1 MPSRRSPVATVS
13 ASPGVAS
20 LGSGSATS
28 TTAKAASDDQF
39 SNMLAFSACMR
50 SHGVKDF
57 PDPTK
62 SADGGGIRIQSGKGG
77 GGSDLD
83 PNSAV
88 FQAAQRA
95 CQSLLPMGGL
105 YPFAR
110 RAQLPRPDHQQ
121 RRVVPEPHRHRH
133 PARFQPVPERHE
145 GLPAA
150 ESRWRHDGPG
160 RSGRQQVTDQAI
172 PRHTGRRLAVT
183 ATAVLVLAGAGA
195 AVIER
200 NKLLPATPTGGT
212 NTDNGSPTALATV
225 ARRDLTSQQQVNGTL
240 GYPGSYQVIN

>member
-1 MPSRRSPVATVS
+1 M
-13 ASPGVAS
+13 AS

-95 CQSLLPMGGL
+95 CQSLLPKGGPNGTKVDPTKIEPWAACIRSHGVPNFPDPTTNNGAL
-105 YPFAR
+105 SLNLTGTGIQPDSSQFQNAMK
-110 RAQLPRPDHQQ
+110 ACRPLNPGGGMMVQ
-121 RRVVPEPHRHRH
+121 
-133 PARFQPVPERHE
+133 A
-145 GLPAA
+145 
-150 ESRWRHDGPG
+150 GPG
-160 RSGRQQVTDQAI
+160 
-172 PRHTGRRLAVT
+172 
-183 ATAVLVLAGAGA
+183 
-195 AVIER
+195 
-200 NKLLPATPTGGT
+200 
-212 NTDNGSPTALATV
+212 GSK
-225 ARRDLTSQQQVNGTL
+225 
-240 GYPGSYQVIN
+240 